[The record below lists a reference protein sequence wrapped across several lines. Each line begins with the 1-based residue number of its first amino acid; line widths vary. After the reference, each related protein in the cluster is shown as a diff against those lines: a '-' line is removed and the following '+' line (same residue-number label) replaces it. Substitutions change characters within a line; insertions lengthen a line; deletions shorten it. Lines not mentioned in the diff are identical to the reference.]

1 MIFEKYK
8 PLILG
13 LWALFSF
20 SVYSGNIYAKQTE
33 NTTVPQPV
41 QNATVKGVVKDA
53 TGEPLIGVSVVVKGT
68 TNGAVTDV
76 NGNFSIACSANDIW
90 YFHILVMINR
100 GEGRKCFFPYNYY
113 ERR

>member
-68 TNGAVTDV
+68 TNDNYFIQQFTIFFHS
-76 NGNFSIACSANDIW
+76 NCMERSISCLHL
-90 YFHILVMINR
+90 YFIITNI
-100 GEGRKCFFPYNYY
+100 
-113 ERR
+113 

>member
-76 NGNFSIACSANDIW
+76 MVISRLHVVQMIFW
-90 YFHILVMINR
+90 YFHILVMI
-100 GEGRKCFFPYNYY
+100 K
-113 ERR
+113 

>member
-41 QNATVKGVVKDA
+41 QNANGKRCGKKMA
-53 TGEPLIGVSVVVKGT
+53 TGEPSDWGE
-68 TNGAVTDV
+68 
-76 NGNFSIACSANDIW
+76 CSCQRNHQW
-90 YFHILVMINR
+90 CRNR
-100 GEGRKCFFPYNYY
+100 CKW
-113 ERR
+113 

>member
-33 NTTVPQPV
+33 NTTVLLMV
-41 QNATVKGVVKDA
+41 
-53 TGEPLIGVSVVVKGT
+53 
-68 TNGAVTDV
+68 
-76 NGNFSIACSANDIW
+76 
-90 YFHILVMINR
+90 
-100 GEGRKCFFPYNYY
+100 
-113 ERR
+113 

>member
-76 NGNFSIACSANDIW
+76 NGNFSIVIKHLRQDSSADDHN
-90 YFHILVMINR
+90 ILICICKNI
-100 GEGRKCFFPYNYY
+100 
-113 ERR
+113 

>member
-53 TGEPLIGVSVVVKGT
+53 P
-68 TNGAVTDV
+68 
-76 NGNFSIACSANDIW
+76 
-90 YFHILVMINR
+90 R
-100 GEGRKCFFPYNYY
+100 
-113 ERR
+113 